1 MILAGPLALGAEVAA
16 RPLKA
21 RQPLS
26 YTPETP
32 TQVWQAKL
40 VKQRLN
46 GTGLTSIQR
55 ISRLNKPDMSKKVI
69 ADASP
74 PDPKQN
80 RILAAL
86 PAGDYERLLPDLE
99 LVEMPLG
106 WTMSESGDH
115 VNYLH
120 FPTSGIV
127 SLMYSLE
134 DGSSSETA
142 LVGDE
147 GMVGISIFM
156 GGESMPTST
165 EVQSTGNAYRLSRK
179 VMKREFALGGELQHV
194 ALLFT
199 QALICQTS
207 QTAVCNQ
214 HHSLDQQMCRWLLMS
229 MDRLHSD
236 EVVITQKTI
245 GELLGVRR
253 ESVNQVVGQLQK
265 DGLIVRT
272 RGRITVVDR
281 PKLEQRV
288 CECYAVVKDEYE
300 RLLPPRRSSKQDV
313 V

>member
-1 MILAGPLALGAEVAA
+1 
-16 RPLKA
+16 
-21 RQPLS
+21 
-26 YTPETP
+26 
-32 TQVWQAKL
+32 
-40 VKQRLN
+40 
-46 GTGLTSIQR
+46 
-55 ISRLNKPDMSKKVI
+55 MSKKII
-69 ADASP
+69 ADVAP
-74 PDPKQN
+74 PDPRQN
-80 RILAAL
+80 RILASL
-86 PAGDYERLLPDLE
+86 PAQDYERLLPELE

-127 SLMYSLE
+127 SLIYSLE

-147 GMVGISIFM
+147 GMVGISIYM

-165 EVQSTGNAYRLSRK
+165 EVQCVGNAYRLSRK
-179 VMKREFALGGELQHV
+179 VMKREFALGGQLQHV

-229 MDRLHSD
+229 MDRLHVD
-236 EVVITQKTI
+236 EVVITQQRI
-245 GELLGVRR
+245 GKLLGVRR
-253 ESVNQVVGQLQK
+253 ESVTQTVGQLQK

-288 CECYAVVKDEYE
+288 CECYAVVRDEYE
-300 RLLPPRRSSKQDV
+300 RLLPHSRSSK
-313 V
+313 

>member
-1 MILAGPLALGAEVAA
+1 VYYENFKLPSTL
-16 RPLKA
+16 LKFS
-21 RQPLS
+21 PKWGK
-26 YTPETP
+26 TK
-32 TQVWQAKL
+32 VW
-40 VKQRLN
+40 KQGLN
-46 GTGLTSIQR
+46 GTGLTSTQR
-55 ISRLNKPDMSKKVI
+55 ISRLNKPDMSKKI
-69 ADASP
+69 IGDASP

-86 PAGDYERLLPDLE
+86 PARDYERLLPDLE
-99 LVEMPLG
+99 LVEMPLK

-127 SLMYSLE
+127 SLIYSLE

-147 GMVGISIFM
+147 GLVGISIFM

-165 EVQSTGNAYRLSRK
+165 VVQSAGNAYRLSRK

-229 MDRLHSD
+229 MDRLHD
-236 EVVITQKTI
+236 NEIVITQQTI
-245 GELLGVRR
+245 GKLLGVRR
-253 ESVNQVVGQLQK
+253 ESVTQTLGQLQK

-272 RGRITVVDR
+272 RGRITVADR
-281 PKLEQRV
+281 SKLEQRV
-288 CECYAVVKDEYE
+288 CECYAVVQDEYE
-300 RLLPPRRSSKQDV
+300 RLLPHSRSSK
-313 V
+313 